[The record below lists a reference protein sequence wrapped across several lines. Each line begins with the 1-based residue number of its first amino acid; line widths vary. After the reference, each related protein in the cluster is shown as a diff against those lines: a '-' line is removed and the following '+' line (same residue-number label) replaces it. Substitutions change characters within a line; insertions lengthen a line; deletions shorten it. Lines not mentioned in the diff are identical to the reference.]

1 MVMATLAEHPPRTI
15 LLVED
20 EPPVRRLI
28 KRILSTERAKIL
40 TAGSGAQALQM
51 AVRTAVDLVILDVR
65 LPDMSGTEVLRR
77 LRDLDA
83 NVAVIMV
90 TGYGS
95 ADTVRAAMELGAFDY
110 LTKPFSNEEM
120 GRVVR
125 EALASRRVGPIRG
138 AVSFTYE

>member
-1 MVMATLAEHPPRTI
+1 MATLAENPPRTV
-15 LLVED
+15 LLIED

-28 KRILSTERAKIL
+28 KRILLTESAKIL
-40 TAGSGAQALQM
+40 TAGSGARALQI
-51 AVRTAVDLVILDVR
+51 AARTAVDLVILDVK

-77 LRDLDA
+77 LRDIDG

-95 ADTVRAAMELGAFDY
+95 PGSVRAAMELGAFDY

-120 GRVVR
+120 SRVVR
-125 EALASRRVGPIRG
+125 EALASRRVGPIRR
-138 AVSFTYE
+138 AVSLNS

>member
-1 MVMATLAEHPPRTI
+1 MVMATLAENPPRTI

-28 KRILSTERAKIL
+28 KRILATESAKIL
-40 TAGSGAQALQM
+40 TAASGAQALQI

-77 LRDLDA
+77 LRDIDA
-83 NVAVIMV
+83 DVAVIMV
-90 TGYGS
+90 TAHGS
-95 ADTVRAAMELGAFDY
+95 AGSVRAAMELGAFDY

-120 GRVVR
+120 SRVVR
-125 EALASRRVGPIRG
+125 EALASSRADSMR
-138 AVSFTYE
+138 SELHS

>member
-1 MVMATLAEHPPRTI
+1 MVMATLAETPRRTI

-40 TAGSGAQALQM
+40 TAGSGAQALQI
-51 AVRTAVDLVILDVR
+51 AERIAVDLVILDIK
-65 LPDMSGTEVLRR
+65 LPDVDGTEILRR

-83 NVAVIMV
+83 DVAVIMV

-95 ADTVRAAMELGAFDY
+95 AETVRAAMELGAFDY
-110 LTKPFSNEEM
+110 LTKPFSGEEM
-120 GRVVR
+120 SRVVR
-125 EALASRRVGPIRG
+125 EALASRRLGPIRC
-138 AVSFTYE
+138 AVSLNL

>member
-1 MVMATLAEHPPRTI
+1 MVMATLAETPRRTI

-20 EPPVRRLI
+20 EPRVRRLI

-40 TAGSGAQALQM
+40 TADGGAQALQIL
-51 AVRTAVDLVILDVR
+51 ARTAVDLVILDVR
-65 LPDMSGTEVLRR
+65 LPDMRGTEVLRR
-77 LRDLDA
+77 LRDIDA
-83 NVAVIMV
+83 DLAVIMV

-95 ADTVRAAMELGAFDY
+95 AGSVRAAMELGAFDY

-120 GRVVR
+120 SRVVR

-138 AVSFTYE
+138 AVSLTHD